1 MLSALNFPCA
11 EQGEDIS
18 FSAEKQ
24 GASAAE
30 RIQAVAESN

>member
-1 MLSALNFPCA
+1 MLSALNFTCA
-11 EQGEDIS
+11 EHGEDIS

-24 GASAAE
+24 RASAAE